1 MKIMTA
7 ISIILIDALLAL
19 LAFNFPIPFCLSVIL
34 SNILNLSAYI
44 GSRIRAY
51 KLGYAICKPVEEK
64 VLHGVF
70 IISSVLPVINVIF
83 ASINYFMAFTDNEN
97 KFLIYNPN
105 RLVPYKDAIKEYDPA
120 NDNKKYKSIQAV
132 ENEDEIEIEYQDI
145 NKEEYELSKKMIDAE
160 ELVDEIMMNASLS
173 NKEKEELLKELRTKV
188 LFNRKLTSK
197 KIKKLIK

>member
-19 LAFNFPIPFCLSVIL
+19 LAFNFPIPFILSIIL
-34 SNILNLSAYI
+34 SNILNLSAHI

-64 VLHGVF
+64 FLHGVF

-105 RLVPYKDAIKEYDPA
+105 RLVPYKDAIKEYDPV
-120 NDNKKYKSIQAV
+120 NDNKKYKSIQVV
-132 ENEDEIEIEYQDI
+132 ENEDEIEYQDI
-145 NKEEYELSKKMIDAE
+145 NKEEYELSKKMIEAE
-160 ELVDEIMMNASLS
+160 ELVDEIMMNASLN
-173 NKEKEELLKELRTKV
+173 NKEKEELLKELRIKV

>member
-19 LAFNFPIPFCLSVIL
+19 LAFNFPIPFFLSVIL
-34 SNILNLSAYI
+34 SNILNLSAHI

-51 KLGYAICKPVEEK
+51 KLGYAICKPTEEK

-120 NDNKKYKSIQAV
+120 NANKKYKSIQVV
-132 ENEDEIEIEYQDI
+132 ENEDEIEYQDI
-145 NKEEYELSKKMIDAE
+145 NKEEYELSKKMIEAE
-160 ELVDEIMMNASLS
+160 ELVDEIMMNVSLS

>member
-19 LAFNFPIPFCLSVIL
+19 LAFNFPIPFILSIIL
-34 SNILNLSAYI
+34 SNILNLSAHI
-44 GSRIRAY
+44 GSRIRTY

-120 NDNKKYKSIQAV
+120 NANKKYKSIQAV

>member
-19 LAFNFPIPFCLSVIL
+19 LAFNFPIPFILSIIL
-34 SNILNLSAYI
+34 SNILNLSAHI

-160 ELVDEIMMNASLS
+160 ELVDEIMMNANLS
-173 NKEKEELLKELRTKV
+173 NKEKEELLKELRIKV

>member
-19 LAFNFPIPFCLSVIL
+19 LAFNFPIPFFLSIVL
-34 SNILNLSAYI
+34 SNILNLSAHI

-120 NDNKKYKSIQAV
+120 NANKKYKSIQVV
-132 ENEDEIEIEYQDI
+132 ENEDEIEYQDI
-145 NKEEYELSKKMIDAE
+145 NKEEYELSKKMIEAE

>member
-19 LAFNFPIPFCLSVIL
+19 LAFNFPIPFFLSIIL
-34 SNILNLSAYI
+34 SNILNLSAHI

-120 NDNKKYKSIQAV
+120 NANKKYKSIQVV
-132 ENEDEIEIEYQDI
+132 ENEDEIEYQDI
-145 NKEEYELSKKMIDAE
+145 NKEEYELSKKMIEAE
-160 ELVDEIMMNASLS
+160 ELVDEIMMSASLS

>member
-19 LAFNFPIPFCLSVIL
+19 LAFNFPIPFILSIIL
-34 SNILNLSAYI
+34 SNILNLSAHI

-120 NDNKKYKSIQAV
+120 NANKKYKSIQAV
-132 ENEDEIEIEYQDI
+132 ENEDEIEYQDI
-145 NKEEYELSKKMIDAE
+145 NKEEYELSKKMIEAE

>member
-19 LAFNFPIPFCLSVIL
+19 LAFNFPIPFFLSIIL
-34 SNILNLSAYI
+34 SNILNLSAHI

-120 NDNKKYKSIQAV
+120 NANKKYKSIQVV
-132 ENEDEIEIEYQDI
+132 ENEDEIEYQDI

>member
-1 MKIMTA
+1 MKIMMA
-7 ISIILIDALLAL
+7 ISIILVDALLAL
-19 LAFNFPIPFCLSVIL
+19 LAFNFPIPFILSIIL
-34 SNILNLSAYI
+34 SNILNLSAHI
-44 GSRIRAY
+44 GSTIRAY

-64 VLHGVF
+64 FLHGVF

-105 RLVPYKDAIKEYDPA
+105 RLVPYKDAIKEYNPV

-132 ENEDEIEIEYQDI
+132 ENEDELEIEYQDI
-145 NKEEYELSKKMIDAE
+145 NKEEYELSKKMIEAE
-160 ELVDEIMMNASLS
+160 ELVDEIMMNANLS
-173 NKEKEELLKELRTKV
+173 NKEKEELLKELRIKV

>member
-19 LAFNFPIPFCLSVIL
+19 LAFNFPIPFILSIIL
-34 SNILNLSAYI
+34 SNILNLSAHI

-120 NDNKKYKSIQAV
+120 NANKKYKSIQVV
-132 ENEDEIEIEYQDI
+132 ENEDEIEYQDI
-145 NKEEYELSKKMIDAE
+145 NKEEYELSKKMIEAE
-160 ELVDEIMMNASLS
+160 ELVDEIMMNVSLS

>member
-19 LAFNFPIPFCLSVIL
+19 LAFNFPIPFILSIIL
-34 SNILNLSAYI
+34 SNILNLSAHI

-51 KLGYAICKPVEEK
+51 KLGYAICKPTEEK

-83 ASINYFMAFTDNEN
+83 ASINYFKTFTNNEN

-120 NDNKKYKSIQAV
+120 NDNKKYKSIQVV
-132 ENEDEIEIEYQDI
+132 ENEDEIEYQDI
-145 NKEEYELSKKMIDAE
+145 NKEEYELSKKMIEAE

-173 NKEKEELLKELRTKV
+173 NKEKEELLKELRIKV

>member
-19 LAFNFPIPFCLSVIL
+19 LAFNFPIPFILSIIL
-34 SNILNLSAYI
+34 SNILNLSAHI

-64 VLHGVF
+64 FLHGVF

-105 RLVPYKDAIKEYDPA
+105 RLVPYKDAIKEYDPV
-120 NDNKKYKSIQAV
+120 NDNKKYKSIQVV
-132 ENEDEIEIEYQDI
+132 ENEDEIEYQDI
-145 NKEEYELSKKMIDAE
+145 NKEEYELSKKMIEAE
-160 ELVDEIMMNASLS
+160 ELVDEIMMNANLS
-173 NKEKEELLKELRTKV
+173 NKEKEELLKELRIKV

>member
-19 LAFNFPIPFCLSVIL
+19 LAFNFPIPFILSIIL
-34 SNILNLSAYI
+34 SNILNLSAHI

-51 KLGYAICKPVEEK
+51 KLGYAICKPTEEK

-105 RLVPYKDAIKEYDPA
+105 RLVPYKDAIKEYDPV
-120 NDNKKYKSIQAV
+120 NDNKKYKSIQVV
-132 ENEDEIEIEYQDI
+132 ENEDEIEYQDI
-145 NKEEYELSKKMIDAE
+145 NKEEYELSKKMIEAE

-173 NKEKEELLKELRTKV
+173 NKEKEELLKELRIKV

>member
-19 LAFNFPIPFCLSVIL
+19 LAFNFPIPFFLSIIL
-34 SNILNLSAYI
+34 SNILNLSAHI

-120 NDNKKYKSIQAV
+120 NANKKYKSIQVV
-132 ENEDEIEIEYQDI
+132 ENEDEIEYQDI
-145 NKEEYELSKKMIDAE
+145 NKEEYELSKKMIEAE

>member
-19 LAFNFPIPFCLSVIL
+19 LAFNFPIPFFLSIIL
-34 SNILNLSAYI
+34 SNILNLSAHI

-64 VLHGVF
+64 ILHGVF

-97 KFLIYNPN
+97 KFLIYYPN

-120 NDNKKYKSIQAV
+120 NANKKYKSIQVV
-132 ENEDEIEIEYQDI
+132 ENEDEIEYQDI
-145 NKEEYELSKKMIDAE
+145 NKEEYELSKKMIEAE
-160 ELVDEIMMNASLS
+160 ELVDEIMMNVSLS

>member
-19 LAFNFPIPFCLSVIL
+19 LAFNFPIPFILSIIL
-34 SNILNLSAYI
+34 SNILNLSAHI

-64 VLHGVF
+64 FLHGVF

-83 ASINYFMAFTDNEN
+83 ASINYFMAFTDNEK

-105 RLVPYKDAIKEYDPA
+105 RLVPYKDAIKEYDPV

-132 ENEDEIEIEYQDI
+132 ENEDEIEYQDI
-145 NKEEYELSKKMIDAE
+145 NKEEYELSKKMIEAE
-160 ELVDEIMMNASLS
+160 ELVDEIMMNANLS
-173 NKEKEELLKELRTKV
+173 NKEKEELLKELRIKV

>member
-1 MKIMTA
+1 MTA
-7 ISIILIDALLAL
+7 IAIILIDALLAL
-19 LAFNFPIPFCLSVIL
+19 LAFNFPIPFILSIIL
-34 SNILNLSAYI
+34 SNILNLSAHI

-120 NDNKKYKSIQAV
+120 NANKKYKSIQAV
-132 ENEDEIEIEYQDI
+132 ENEDEIEYQDI

>member
-160 ELVDEIMMNASLS
+160 ELVDEIMMNVSLS

>member
-19 LAFNFPIPFCLSVIL
+19 LAFNFPIPFILSIIL
-34 SNILNLSAYI
+34 SNILNLSAHI

-105 RLVPYKDAIKEYDPA
+105 RLVPYKEAIKEYDPA
-120 NDNKKYKSIQAV
+120 NDNKKYKSIQVV
-132 ENEDEIEIEYQDI
+132 ENEDEIEYQDI
-145 NKEEYELSKKMIDAE
+145 NKEEYELSKKMIEAE

-173 NKEKEELLKELRTKV
+173 NKEKEELLKELRIKV

>member
-19 LAFNFPIPFCLSVIL
+19 LAFNFPIPFFLSIIL
-34 SNILNLSAYI
+34 SNILNLSAHI

-120 NDNKKYKSIQAV
+120 NANKKYKSIQAV
-132 ENEDEIEIEYQDI
+132 ENEDEIEYQDI
-145 NKEEYELSKKMIDAE
+145 NKEEYELSKKMIEAE

>member
-19 LAFNFPIPFCLSVIL
+19 LAFNFPIPFFLSIIL
-34 SNILNLSAYI
+34 SNILNLSAHI

-70 IISSVLPVINVIF
+70 IISSVLPVIIVIF

-120 NDNKKYKSIQAV
+120 NANKKYKSIQVV
-132 ENEDEIEIEYQDI
+132 ENEDEIEYQDI

-160 ELVDEIMMNASLS
+160 ELVDEIMMNVSLS

>member
-19 LAFNFPIPFCLSVIL
+19 LAFNFPIPFFLSIIL
-34 SNILNLSAYI
+34 SNILNLSAHI

-120 NDNKKYKSIQAV
+120 NANKKYKSIQVV
-132 ENEDEIEIEYQDI
+132 ENEDEIEYQDI
-145 NKEEYELSKKMIDAE
+145 NKEEYELSKKMIEAE
-160 ELVDEIMMNASLS
+160 ELVDEIMMNVSLS

>member
-19 LAFNFPIPFCLSVIL
+19 LAFNFPIPFILSIIL
-34 SNILNLSAYI
+34 SNIINLSAHI

-83 ASINYFMAFTDNEN
+83 ASINYFMAFTDNES

-120 NDNKKYKSIQAV
+120 NANKKYKSIQVV
-132 ENEDEIEIEYQDI
+132 ENEDEIEYQDI
-145 NKEEYELSKKMIDAE
+145 NKEEYELSKKMIEAE

>member
-19 LAFNFPIPFCLSVIL
+19 LAFNFPIPFFLSIIL
-34 SNILNLSAYI
+34 SNILNLSAHI

-97 KFLIYNPN
+97 KFLIYYPN

-120 NDNKKYKSIQAV
+120 NANKKYKSIQVV
-132 ENEDEIEIEYQDI
+132 ENEDEIEYQDI
-145 NKEEYELSKKMIDAE
+145 NKEEYELSKKMIEAE
-160 ELVDEIMMNASLS
+160 ELVDEIMMNVSLS

>member
-7 ISIILIDALLAL
+7 ISIILMDALLAL
-19 LAFNFPIPFCLSVIL
+19 LAFNFPIPFFLSIIL
-34 SNILNLSAYI
+34 SNILNLSAHI

-120 NDNKKYKSIQAV
+120 NANKKYKSIQVV
-132 ENEDEIEIEYQDI
+132 ENEDEIEYQDI
-145 NKEEYELSKKMIDAE
+145 NKEEYELSKKMIEAE
-160 ELVDEIMMNASLS
+160 ELVDEIMMNVSLS

>member
-19 LAFNFPIPFCLSVIL
+19 LAFSFPIPFCLSVIL

-44 GSRIRAY
+44 GSRIRTY
-51 KLGYAICKPVEEK
+51 KLGYAICKPTEEK

-83 ASINYFMAFTDNEN
+83 ASINYFRAFTDNEN

-105 RLVPYKDAIKEYDPA
+105 RLVPYKEAIKEYNPA

-132 ENEDEIEIEYQDI
+132 ENEDELEIEYQDI
-145 NKEEYELSKKMIDAE
+145 NKEEYELSKKMIEAE
-160 ELVDEIMMNASLS
+160 ELVDEIMMNANLS
-173 NKEKEELLKELRTKV
+173 NKEKEELLKELRIKV

>member
-19 LAFNFPIPFCLSVIL
+19 LAFNFPIPFILSIIL
-34 SNILNLSAYI
+34 SNILNLSAHI
-44 GSRIRAY
+44 GSRMRAY

-120 NDNKKYKSIQAV
+120 NANKKYKSIQVV
-132 ENEDEIEIEYQDI
+132 ENEDEIEYQDI

>member
-19 LAFNFPIPFCLSVIL
+19 LAFNFPIPFFLSIIL
-34 SNILNLSAYI
+34 SNILNLSAHI

-105 RLVPYKDAIKEYDPA
+105 RLVPYKEAIKEYDPA
-120 NDNKKYKSIQAV
+120 NANKKYKSIQVV
-132 ENEDEIEIEYQDI
+132 ENEDEIEYQDI

>member
-19 LAFNFPIPFCLSVIL
+19 LAFNFPIPFILSIIL
-34 SNILNLSAYI
+34 SNILNLSAHI

-83 ASINYFMAFTDNEN
+83 ASINYFMAFTDNEK

-105 RLVPYKDAIKEYDPA
+105 RLVPYKDAIKEYDPV

-132 ENEDEIEIEYQDI
+132 ENEDEIEYQDI
-145 NKEEYELSKKMIDAE
+145 NKEEYELSKKMIEAE
-160 ELVDEIMMNASLS
+160 ELVDEIMMNANLN
-173 NKEKEELLKELRTKV
+173 NKEKEELLKELRIKV
-188 LFNRKLTSK
+188 LFNRKLISK

>member
-1 MKIMTA
+1 MKIMMA
-7 ISIILIDALLAL
+7 ISIILADALLAL

-51 KLGYAICKPVEEK
+51 KLGYAICKPTEEK

-83 ASINYFMAFTDNEN
+83 ASINYFRAFTDNEN

-105 RLVPYKDAIKEYDPA
+105 RLVPYKEAIKEYKPA
-120 NDNKKYKSIQAV
+120 NDNKKYKNIQAV

-160 ELVDEIMMNASLS
+160 ELVDEIMMNANLS
-173 NKEKEELLKELRTKV
+173 NKEKEELLKELRIKV